1 MAEEHQSGIHAYRA
15 RLVSGDME
23 ERVAAVTQLAGCGPE
38 AVPDLL
44 TALGDAEWRVRKS
57 AVEALL
63 GMGWRTEMANHL
75 ITGVASPD
83 NAALRNAAAEVFVR
97 FGPAAVPAL
106 LESVPDAAPDV
117 QKFVVDILGDI
128 GDRRATMVLVR
139 LVGQTDENVAMAA
152 VEALGK
158 LRDPRA
164 VEPLGD
170 LLRHGRPLLQFSAVK
185 ALQEIGDGRAV
196 EPLIGCLGRQPL
208 ERAALEALG
217 RIGDLRVINPLAQAI
232 RLGSS
237 KVRHVAIRAVIDL
250 YGRMP
255 PDVKTKII
263 CRIREVYDASVSRY
277 LRESLTSGDV
287 PIKRNAITVLGWM
300 GDVQAIDALAAVYDE
315 SSKEEL
321 VTAFIRM
328 QREGVSKLLTVLARA
343 SGGLRESI
351 ARSLGEIGDRKAVHG
366 LAELS
371 TDPDGHVRQATAVAL
386 GQLADPMGVRPLLH
400 LLEDPY
406 PNVQDAAYRALTRLK
421 SPGLVTRLL
430 ELMDSPTA
438 GLHCYAAKLL
448 GLFQATEA
456 SGRLMLDLKDP
467 DPMIRRTGL
476 AALESLG
483 GDLTAVAHVALS
495 DEDPT
500 VRLEMIRI
508 LAKRRDAVID
518 DLIRPLLHD
527 PDMWIRAEVIRLLGE
542 RGARGIED
550 ALLLLVN
557 DPIGLI
563 QIAVCGAVGSLKV
576 RGALPAM
583 IRLFA
588 SSDPDVKQ
596 AAIAA
601 AGEIG
606 GEHIAEQVIPMLDDP
621 HWGVRAASAVA
632 LGRARIAQA
641 VPRLRE
647 LATHDPDQLVRES
660 AHFAVEQLT
669 MTLDEAS

>member
-1 MAEEHQSGIHAYRA
+1 MAEEDQLGVQA
-15 RLVSGDME
+15 RRTRLASGDIE
-23 ERVAAVTQLAGCGPE
+23 ERVAVVAELAGCGLD
-38 AVPDLL
+38 AVPELL
-44 TALGDAEWRVRKS
+44 TALGDSEWRVRKS
-57 AVEALL
+57 AVEALV
-63 GMGWRTEMANHL
+63 GMGWRSEMARHL
-75 ITGVASPD
+75 IAGVASPD
-83 NAALRNAAAEVFVR
+83 NAALRNAAAEVFGR

-106 LESVPDAAPDV
+106 LESVRDVEPDV

-164 VEPLGD
+164 VEPLGE
-170 LLRHGRPLLQFSAVK
+170 LLRQGRPLLQFSAVK

-196 EPLIGCLGRQPL
+196 EPLIGCLGRPPL

-217 RIGDLRVINPLAQAI
+217 RIGDLRVTNPLAQAI

-237 KVRHVAIRAVIDL
+237 KVRHVAIRAVSDL

-255 PDVKTKII
+255 PDVKTKIV
-263 CRIREVYDASVSRY
+263 CRIREIYDERVSRY
-277 LRESLTSGDV
+277 LRESLASGDV
-287 PIKRNAITVLGWM
+287 VVKRNAITVLGWM

-315 SSKEEL
+315 SCKEEL
-321 VTAFIRM
+321 VAAFIQM
-328 QREGVSKLLTVLARA
+328 QREGVPKLLAVVPRA
-343 SGGLRESI
+343 PVGLREDI
-351 ARSLGEIGDRKAVHG
+351 ARALGEIGDRKAVHG
-366 LAELS
+366 LVEL
-371 TDPDGHVRQATAVAL
+371 TGDPDGHVRQAAAVAL
-386 GQLADPMGVRPLLH
+386 GQLADPMGIRPLLH

-430 ELMDSPTA
+430 ELMERSTV
-438 GLHCYAAKLL
+438 GIHCYAAKLL
-448 GLFQATEA
+448 GAFQAPEA
-456 SGRLMLDLKDP
+456 HGRLMLDLKDP

-476 AALESLG
+476 TALESLG
-483 GDLTAVAHVALS
+483 GDLRAVAHVALS

-508 LAKRRDAVID
+508 LARRRDTVID

-527 PDMWIRAEVIRLLGE
+527 PDIWIRAEVIRLLGE
-542 RGARGIED
+542 RGAEGIED
-550 ALLLLVN
+550 TLLLLVN
-557 DPIGLI
+557 DPVGLI
-563 QIAVCGAVGSLKV
+563 QIAVCGAVGTLKV

-583 IRLFA
+583 IRLL
-588 SSDPDVKQ
+588 SSTDPDVKQ

-606 GEHIAEQVIPMLDDP
+606 GEHIAEQVLPMLDDP
-621 HWGVRAASAVA
+621 HWGVRAASAMA
-632 LGRARIAQA
+632 LGRARVARA
-641 VPRLRE
+641 LPRLRD
-647 LATHDPDQLVRES
+647 LAAQDPDQLVRES

-669 MTLDEAS
+669 MMLDEAS

>member
-1 MAEEHQSGIHAYRA
+1 MAEQRQSEIQACRA
-15 RLVSGDME
+15 RLATSDVD
-23 ERVAAVTQLAGCGPE
+23 ERVAAVAQLARCGHD

-44 TALGDAEWRVRKS
+44 AALGDSEWRVRKS

-63 GMGWRTEMANHL
+63 GMGWRAEMARHL
-75 ITGVASPD
+75 IAGVASPD

-97 FGPAAVPAL
+97 FGPVAVPAL
-106 LESVPDAAPDV
+106 LESVPNAEPDV
-117 QKFVVDILGDI
+117 QKFVVDMLGDI
-128 GDRRATMVLVR
+128 GDRRATIVLVR

-170 LLRHGRPLLQFSAVK
+170 LLRQGRPLLQFSAVK

-232 RLGSS
+232 RMGSS

-263 CRIREVYDASVSRY
+263 CRIREVYDEPVSRH
-277 LRESLTSGDV
+277 LRESLANADV
-287 PIKRNAITVLGWM
+287 LIKRNAITVLGWM
-300 GDVQAIDALAAVYDE
+300 GDVQAIDTLAAVYDE
-315 SSKEEL
+315 SCKEEL

-328 QREGVSKLLTVLARA
+328 QREGVAKLLAVLARA
-343 SGGLRESI
+343 SGGLRADV
-351 ARSLGEIGDRKAVHG
+351 ARALGEIGDRKAVHG
-366 LAELS
+366 LIALT
-371 TDPDGHVRQATAVAL
+371 TDPEGHVRQAAAVAL
-386 GQLADPMGVRPLLH
+386 GQLADPLGVRPLLH

-406 PNVQDAAYRALTRLK
+406 PNVQEAAYRALTRLK
-421 SPGLVTRLL
+421 SPALTARVL
-430 ELMDSPTA
+430 ELLDSPTVA
-438 GLHCYAAKLL
+438 LHCYAAKLL
-448 GLFQATEA
+448 GHFQATEA
-456 SGRLMLDLKDP
+456 HGRLMLDLKDP

-476 AALESLG
+476 AALESVG

-508 LAKRRDAVID
+508 VARQSNAAID

-527 PDMWIRAEVIRLLGE
+527 PDIWIRAEVIRLLGG

-550 ALLLLVN
+550 TLLLLVN
-557 DPIGLI
+557 DPVGLI
-563 QIAVCGAVGSLKV
+563 QIAVCEAVGNLKV

-588 SSDPDVKQ
+588 STDPDVKQ

-606 GEHIAEQVIPMLDDP
+606 GEPIAEPVIPMLDDP
-621 HWGVRAASAVA
+621 HWGVRAAAAVA
-632 LGRARIAQA
+632 LGRARIARA
-641 VPRLRE
+641 VPRLRD
-647 LATHDPDQLVRES
+647 LAAQDPDQLVRES

-669 MTLDEAS
+669 MMLDEAS